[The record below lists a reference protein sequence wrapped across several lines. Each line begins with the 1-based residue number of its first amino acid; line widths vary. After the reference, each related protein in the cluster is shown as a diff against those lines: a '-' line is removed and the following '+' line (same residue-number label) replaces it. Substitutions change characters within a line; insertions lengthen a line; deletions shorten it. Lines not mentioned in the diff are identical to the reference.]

1 MTRGSSTLLPSPPP
15 CYKASSYP
23 PEIEFFNLLLFSYL
37 LKTHQ
42 TKQTNKEQCNQSFQE
57 KGTKSHRVSPWRTP
71 PEQHS
76 LEDQQSGTDRNET
89 NRGEQSPRSGLA
101 DQDRGRSAANPRT
114 FSASFLWFSSSS
126 LSPHCDWGQ
135 LRSLR
140 QSSVMESCNPLLFF
154 SYLLLSV
161 SCRSQRVQL
170 RSGLAGD
177 PLRLPSYRLPTRV
190 RIPHLM
196 RHNESSILHER
207 FRFIVRTEVTM
218 DRLSVTVPASV
229 SIPSSYAVQLIFPF
243 LYERFSFIALIERKV
258 CYRCS
263 RA

>member
-1 MTRGSSTLLPSPPP
+1 MGLIGTKQTGESNHLGPDSRIKIAPGPLRTLEPSPLRFFGSPPP
-15 CYKASSYP
+15 
-23 PEIEFFNLLLFSYL
+23 
-37 LKTHQ
+37 
-42 TKQTNKEQCNQSFQE
+42 
-57 KGTKSHRVSPWRTP
+57 
-71 PEQHS
+71 
-76 LEDQQSGTDRNET
+76 
-89 NRGEQSPRSGLA
+89 
-101 DQDRGRSAANPRT
+101 
-114 FSASFLWFSSSS
+114 

-135 LRSLR
+135 LRSLGR
-140 QSSVMESCNPLLFF
+140 SSVIESCNPLLF

-190 RIPHLM
+190 RISHLM
-196 RHNESSILHER
+196 RHNESSVLHER

-229 SIPSSYAVQLIFPF
+229 SIPSSYAVRLIFPF

-258 CYRCS
+258 CSRCS